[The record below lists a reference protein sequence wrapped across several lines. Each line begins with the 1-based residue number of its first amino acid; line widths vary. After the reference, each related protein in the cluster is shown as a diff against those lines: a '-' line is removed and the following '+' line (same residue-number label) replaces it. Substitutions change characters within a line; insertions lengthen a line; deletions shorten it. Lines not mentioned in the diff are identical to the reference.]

1 MILESI
7 NDILTWLI
15 GEKEILK
22 CSLKAKEITRAEFEE
37 GMNNAIKRCTK
48 EILKLKCK

>member
-7 NDILTWLI
+7 NDVLTWLV

-22 CSLKAKEITRAEFEE
+22 CSLKAKQITQKQFDD
-37 GMNNAIKRCTK
+37 GMMKAIQRCTK
-48 EILKLKCK
+48 EILRIKS